1 MITIVSETERNVMK
15 YKIKQIIMTDAQID
29 EVNASQGGPV
39 PAFYNRYMSATFAP
53 TVEKIKNAYNDYR
66 FVAEIEAN
74 NLDEV
79 FAIGNGMGDQSAIT
93 RLQRMKSIS
102 VGDIIVDEDGKE
114 VFVATFGFEEL

>member
-1 MITIVSETERNVMK
+1 MK

-29 EVNASQGGPV
+29 EVNASQGGPA
-39 PAFYNRYMSATFAP
+39 PAFYARYMSATFAP

-102 VGDIIVDEDGKE
+102 VGDIIIDEDGKE
-114 VFVATFGFEEL
+114 VFVATFGFEKL